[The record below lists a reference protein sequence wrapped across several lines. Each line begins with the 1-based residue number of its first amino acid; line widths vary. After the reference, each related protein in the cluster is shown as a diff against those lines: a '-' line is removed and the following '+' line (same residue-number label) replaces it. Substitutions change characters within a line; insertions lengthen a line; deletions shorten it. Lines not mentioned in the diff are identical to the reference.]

1 MWFCS
6 FSSARECCAE
16 RYGFL
21 SFFFFFNPVWK
32 LTSWKAHSPSE
43 KHLNK
48 CFPHELSYVV
58 FDKNEG
64 TGEWRR
70 VSPHTTFIITTYVW
84 CLNVCD
90 GSHIS
95 DNLDYSLKTLDT
107 LDITESANIYK
118 YCRVQN
124 KAAAIEKNTFFFFFN
139 GSWIHGLS
147 RLKQVCQFKNNKSR
161 HRAYRDPKL
170 LL

>member
-1 MWFCS
+1 MCSWQLMWFWS
-6 FSSARECCAE
+6 FGSAQLVSVVLRGMNF
-16 RYGFL
+16 YL
-21 SFFFFFNPVWK
+21 LFFNPVWK

-48 CFPHELSYVV
+48 RLPRELSYVL

-84 CLNVCD
+84 CLKVCD

-95 DNLDYSLKTLDT
+95 DNLDYSLKSLDT

-118 YCRVQN
+118 YRRVQN
-124 KAAAIEKNTFFFFFN
+124 KAAAIEKNTFFFLWKLN
-139 GSWIHGLS
+139 PWSL
-147 RLKQVCQFKNNKSR
+147 QVKASV
-161 HRAYRDPKL
+161 PI
-170 LL
+170 